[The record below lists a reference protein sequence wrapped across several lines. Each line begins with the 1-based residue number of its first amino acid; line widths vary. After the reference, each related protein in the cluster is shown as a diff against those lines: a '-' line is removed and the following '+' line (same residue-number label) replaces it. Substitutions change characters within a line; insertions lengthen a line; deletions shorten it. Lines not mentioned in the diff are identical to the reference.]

1 MPTVIEL
8 EREYV
13 TKHAKSKE
21 LYKRAMNYFA
31 SGVTHDARFEKPFPI
46 YAVKAKGATKWDVD
60 GNTYVDYIMGHGGLL
75 LGYGDK
81 RVIEAFQEQIPKAMH
96 MGTSTELEIEWADL
110 IQKLVPCARNSFVR
124 ATSCGGEAVAM
135 ALRLARIYTNREKIV
150 LHAGSYHGKGDTTIF
165 VSRGPPFGLS
175 NVRGIPLGVKED
187 VLIVPYNNLDSVE
200 NAFDSY
206 EVACIILQGNA
217 LYTKEYI
224 EGLRKLTKE
233 YGVVFI
239 IDEVVSGFRYS
250 AGGAQE
256 YYGVTPDLA
265 VLGKICGGGA
275 PVGAICGRKEIM
287 DLYSFKDDYW
297 NRFTR
302 INVGGTWNAQPLC
315 IIGGT
320 AVMKIIET
328 ENKSLYSRLYS
339 IGRRLTKS
347 FNDQA
352 EDLGVSARAVG
363 LPIDNPTTFSVNL
376 FNRPV
381 PPEMDYLW
389 KSGPATFEDYES
401 KASFNAGSQAGYAF
415 YLSMMNS
422 GVNAFHGRSFITCT
436 KYSEED
442 LERTETA
449 FSVALKVLKENEL
462 VGIAK

>member
-1 MPTVIEL
+1 MPSVIEL
-8 EREYV
+8 EREYIV
-13 TKHAKSKE
+13 KHAKSKE
-21 LYKRAMNYFA
+21 LYEKALNCFA
-31 SGVTHDARFEKPFPI
+31 SGVTHDARFERPFPV
-46 YAVKAKGATKWDVD
+46 YAVKAKGARKWDVD
-60 GNTYVDYIMGHGGLL
+60 GNAYVDYIMGHGGLL

-81 RVIEAFQEQIPKAMH
+81 RIIEAFQEQIPKAMH
-96 MGTSTELEIEWADL
+96 MGTSTELEIEWAEM
-110 IQKLVPCARNSFVR
+110 IQKLVPCARDSFVR
-124 ATSCGGEAVAM
+124 ATSCGGEAVMM
-135 ALRLARIYTNREKIV
+135 AIRLARIYTGREKIV
-150 LHAGSYHGKGDTTIF
+150 LHAGSYHGKGDATMF
-165 VSRGPPFGLS
+165 VSRGPPFGLI
-175 NVRGIPLGVKED
+175 NVQGISSGVKED
-187 VLIVPYNNLDSVE
+187 VLIASYNDLESVE
-200 NAFDSY
+200 DTFDGY

-239 IDEVVSGFRYS
+239 IDEVVSGFRYA
-250 AGGAQE
+250 AGGAQD

-275 PVGAICGRKEIM
+275 PVGAICGKKEIM
-287 DLYSFKDDYW
+287 DLYSFRDDYW

-315 IIGGT
+315 IVGGI
-320 AVMKIIET
+320 AMMKIIEK
-328 ENKSLYSRLYS
+328 EQKSLYSRLYG
-339 IGRRLTKS
+339 IGRRLTNS

-352 EDLGVSARAVG
+352 EDLGVSAQAVG

-381 PPEMDYLW
+381 PLEMDYLW
-389 KSGPATFEDYES
+389 KSGPATFEDYDS
-401 KASFNAGSQAGYAF
+401 KASFNAGSQASYAF

-442 LERTETA
+442 LKITEAA
-449 FSVALKVLKENEL
+449 FGTALKVLKENKL
-462 VGIAK
+462 VGINK

>member
-8 EREYV
+8 EREYKA
-13 TKHAKSKE
+13 KHTKSKE
-21 LYKRAMNYFA
+21 LYKRAMNYFS
-31 SGVTHDARFEKPFPI
+31 SGITHDARFEKPFPI

-60 GNTYVDYIMGHGGLL
+60 GNAYVDYIMGHGGLL
-75 LGYGDK
+75 LGYGDE

-110 IQKLVPCARNSFVR
+110 IQKLVPCASNSFVR

-135 ALRLARIYTNREKIV
+135 AIRLARIYSNREKIV
-150 LHAGSYHGKGDTTIF
+150 LHAGSYHGKADTTIF

-175 NVRGIPLGVKED
+175 NVRGIPSGVKED
-187 VLIVPYNNLDSVE
+187 ILIVPYNNLDSVE
-200 NAFDSY
+200 NAFDNY
-206 EVACIILQGNA
+206 EVACILLQGNA

-239 IDEVVSGFRYS
+239 IDEVVSGFRYA

-275 PVGAICGRKEIM
+275 PVGSICGKKEIM
-287 DLYSFKDDYW
+287 DLYSFRDEYW

-315 IIGGT
+315 IVGGIT
-320 AVMKIIET
+320 VMKIIET
-328 ENKSLYSRLYS
+328 ENKSLYSKLYA

-363 LPIDNPTTFSVNL
+363 LPIENPTTFSVNL

-389 KSGPATFEDYES
+389 ESGPSTFEDYDT
-401 KASFNAGSQAGYAF
+401 KTNFNAGSQAGYAF

-422 GVNAFHGRSFITCT
+422 GINAFHGRSFITCT
-436 KYSEED
+436 KYSEKD
-442 LERTETA
+442 LTRTETA
-449 FSVALKVLKENEL
+449 FGTALKVLKENKL
-462 VGIAK
+462 VGINK